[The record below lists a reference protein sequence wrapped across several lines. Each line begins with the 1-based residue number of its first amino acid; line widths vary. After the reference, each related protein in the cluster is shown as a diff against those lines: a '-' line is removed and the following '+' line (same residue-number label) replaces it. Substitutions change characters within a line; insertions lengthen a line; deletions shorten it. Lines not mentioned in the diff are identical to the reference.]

1 MARRDSNVS
10 NTTAY
15 NVQMH
20 PKLHC
25 CVTEYYGIGAK
36 GKCSMF
42 CHVNSAPNLAWGFK
56 VAIVLF
62 EPGQ

>member
-1 MARRDSNVS
+1 MAIRDSNVS

-20 PKLHC
+20 PELHC
-25 CVTEYYGIGAK
+25 FVTQYYGIGAK

-42 CHVNSAPNLAWGFK
+42 YHVNLAANLA
-56 VAIVLF
+56 
-62 EPGQ
+62 